1 VTAYH
6 PGSRADLHQLI
17 DIPTL
22 ARHLSTSVRHIR
34 RLVAEKR
41 IPYIKVGHLI
51 RFDPDDIAAWLSAA
65 RVMPN
70 GDWVPRGPS
79 IVTPWIGDHHRP
91 RQTRP

>member
-1 VTAYH
+1 VTAH
-6 PGSRADLHQLI
+6 HLDSRADLHQLI

-22 ARHLSTSVRHIR
+22 ARQLSTSIRHVR

-51 RFDPDDIAAWLSAA
+51 RFDPDDIAAWLYAA

-70 GDWVPRGPS
+70 GDRLLQPS
-79 IVTPWIGDHHRP
+79 MVTPWIGDHHRP
-91 RQTRP
+91 RQIRP

>member
-1 VTAYH
+1 VTAHH
-6 PGSRADLHQLI
+6 PGSRADLHHLI

-22 ARHLSTSVRHIR
+22 AGQLSTSIRHIR

-51 RFDPDDIAAWLSAA
+51 RFDPDDIGAWLNAA

-70 GDWVPRGPS
+70 GDGVPHGPS
-79 IVTPWIGDHHRP
+79 IVSPWIGDHHRP
-91 RQTRP
+91 RQIRP